1 MGGGGTP
8 REVPPVHGTYLPPP
22 LEHLLHGGRYAFCV
36 QAGGFSCDLVCFCRS
51 VDVIAIAAG
60 PQHVVAVG
68 SESEVFAWGR
78 GDGGRLGL
86 GNDED

>member
-1 MGGGGTP
+1 MDKHTP
-8 REVPPVHGTYLPPP
+8 FLPLVVN
-22 LEHLLHGGRYAFCV
+22 LEIVYFYH
-36 QAGGFSCDLVCFCRS
+36 S

-68 SESEVFAWGR
+68 SDSEVFAWGR